1 MKLYHYR
8 IDRWL
13 LAADVRYIDFSNTG
27 AFVDSGFTPLLPG
40 PTGGALRG
48 LGMQDILV
56 VALGA
61 QYQMTDALSVRV
73 GYSWNENPIPNS
85 QATTNAASPLI
96 IQHMLS
102 AGASYQVTD
111 AFFLSVAYM
120 HAF

>member
-61 QYQMTDALSVRV
+61 QYQMADALSVRV